1 MKKFVITYSIVVLT
15 VFVSLAGLYSILL
28 NEESKSIENTTIVE
42 NNI

>member
-1 MKKFVITYSIVVLT
+1 MKKFVITYSIACLT

-28 NEESKSIENTTIVE
+28 NEESRELENTSIVE

>member
-28 NEESKSIENTTIVE
+28 NEESKPIENTTIVE

>member
-1 MKKFVITYSIVVLT
+1 MKKFVITYSIVCLT

-28 NEESKSIENTTIVE
+28 NEESKAIENTTIVE